1 MSFYQQLCRDSARD
15 RDTLLAVP
23 LIRNA
28 LQGCIAREEYLA
40 FLTQAYHHVRHTV
53 PLLMGCGSRLPQRLG
68 WLRKAIAHY
77 IDEEIGHEEWIVS
90 DIAACGADPDSVHRT
105 GGLFE
110 TRLLVA
116 YAYDVIDRGNPVGF
130 LGMVHVLEGTSV
142 SLALLAA
149 DQIQKPLNLPDA
161 AFSYLRSHGTLD
173 REHTAHFELLMD
185 QIEDPRDQ
193 ADIVHAARAFYRL
206 YGDVFRGLPLPQVPA
221 EAMPERAGALA

>member
-15 RDTLLAVP
+15 RETLLAVP

-142 SLALLAA
+142 AIASAAADAIQEALAL
-149 DQIQKPLNLPDA
+149 PDDG
-161 AFSYLRSHGTLD
+161 FTYLRSHGSLDLEHIDFFETLLD
-173 REHTAHFELLMD
+173 RLH
-185 QIEDPRDQ
+185 DPHDQ
-193 ADIVHAARAFYRL
+193 AAVTQAAHDIYRL
-206 YGDVFRGLPLPQVPA
+206 YADVFRA
-221 EAMPERAGALA
+221 IARDTRTEAAA